1 MSSPINLPRHRP
13 VKHAFLFVFLS
24 LALISC
30 RPPSG
35 GAATSSAAEG
45 RTVSAAFVGQ
55 PALGEVPVRVTVLMN
70 GAPVSGAQVE
80 VTGDITHAGMSPV
93 LAEAEDQGDGTYK
106 TQNFAFDMAGDWIIT
121 VDVTYPDGVKLS
133 KNLAASVPGG

>member
-1 MSSPINLPRHRP
+1 MKRTFF
-13 VKHAFLFVFLS
+13 FLLLS
-24 LALISC
+24 LTLTSC

-35 GAATSSAAEG
+35 GAAAGSAAEG
-45 RTVSAAFVGQ
+45 RTVSATFVGK
-55 PALGEVPVRVTVLMN
+55 PALGEVPLRVTVLMN

-80 VTGDITHAGMSPV
+80 VTGDMIHAGMAPV
-93 LAEAEDQGDGTYK
+93 LAEAEEQGDGTYE
-106 TQNFAFDMAGDWIIT
+106 TQNFAFDMAGDWILT